1 MPSSNAATCSKCPY
15 SDAFYENQV
24 AGSGGAEGAENT
36 GLGKGVRRE
45 TTDEDENEVHGICG
59 QRDAF
64 HQIIFTFSRFRIMSH
79 LVFEI
84 GGPGHEIE
92 APCGKGFV
100 VACANMVESA
110 VRLLGS
116 GRGSGFGPS
125 EWMGI

>member
-1 MPSSNAATCSKCPY
+1 MYDHKHGD
-15 SDAFYENQV
+15 DAFYENQV

-92 APCGKGFV
+92 APCGKG
-100 VACANMVESA
+100 
-110 VRLLGS
+110 LLGS